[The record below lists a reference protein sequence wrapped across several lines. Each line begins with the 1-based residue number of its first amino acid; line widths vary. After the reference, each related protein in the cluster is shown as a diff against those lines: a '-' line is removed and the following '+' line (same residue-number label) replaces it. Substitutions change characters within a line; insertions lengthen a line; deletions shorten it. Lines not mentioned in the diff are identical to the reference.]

1 MFKVTLSVLFFS
13 VLLFFS
19 SQSIA
24 QDSTPNHVVH
34 VQTLKFNGNL
44 GDDAEAFNA
53 MLVRQSEVING
64 DPRVLNSYIL
74 RHNWGADSRDLVFV
88 LEFASLA
95 DLLAFYENMDTL
107 FEDAFTEEQL
117 DADDTLFNKYVGEHS
132 DEIYAVVPGTSK

>member
-1 MFKVTLSVLFFS
+1 MRKLTVLFLFLSIVLFFS
-13 VLLFFS
+13 SASF
-19 SQSIA
+19 A

-34 VQTLKFNGNL
+34 VQTFKFIDNL
-44 GDDAEAFNA
+44 GDNADAFNE

-88 LEFASLA
+88 LEFASLV
-95 DLLAFYENMDTL
+95 DLFAFYENMNTM
-107 FEDAFTEEQL
+107 FEDAFTKEQL
-117 DADDTLFNKYVGEHS
+117 DADNALFSKYVGEHS